1 MKGIILPPM
10 FTFNVLKLSLMILF
24 PECSSKEITWLMIK
38 RELLGN
44 PEVLKRKY
52 ESMWVSELEEEEIEN
67 LEK

>member
-1 MKGIILPPM
+1 
-10 FTFNVLKLSLMILF
+10 MILF